1 MSGKTMKRIVAV
13 TLLISVLFSFAGCGG
28 KVTRHNWD
36 GHQFTT
42 KYTSVNVG
50 NKDKRIEIT
59 LDFGDEGV
67 EQDSLEEK
75 MENGMITLNGEL
87 PSMIYRYGE
96 TKDGK
101 VAIAAITFTM
111 PLEYSYNE
119 SDLVVVE

>member
-1 MSGKTMKRIVAV
+1 
-13 TLLISVLFSFAGCGG
+13 
-28 KVTRHNWD
+28 
-36 GHQFTT
+36 
-42 KYTSVNVG
+42 
-50 NKDKRIEIT
+50 
-59 LDFGDEGV
+59 
-67 EQDSLEEK
+67 
-75 MENGMITLNGEL
+75 MITLNGEL

>member
-59 LDFGDEGV
+59 LNFGDEGV
-67 EQDSLEEK
+67 EQDFLEEK